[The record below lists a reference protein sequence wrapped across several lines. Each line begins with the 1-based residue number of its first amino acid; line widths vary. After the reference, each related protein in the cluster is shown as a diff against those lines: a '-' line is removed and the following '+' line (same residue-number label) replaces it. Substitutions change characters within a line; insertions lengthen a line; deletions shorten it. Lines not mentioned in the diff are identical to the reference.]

1 MIKLG
6 TKKTISIKIIKYF
19 GNYLSKIVHLVYGYL
34 QKRSRF
40 PCFPGNGICID
51 FLICQGYARSR
62 AQGGCYR
69 RKYRDGE
76 VDDFLPKFFLAHGF
90 NGCLVDTFFEGTDYT
105 DFHCF
110 VFP

>member
-19 GNYLSKIVHLVYGYL
+19 GNYLSKIVHLVYGCL
-34 QKRSRF
+34 QKRCRF
-40 PCFPGNGICID
+40 PCFSGNGICID
-51 FLICQGYARSR
+51 FLIRQGYARGG
-62 AQGGCYR
+62 AQGGRYR

-90 NGCLVDTFFEGTDYT
+90 NGCLVDAFF
-105 DFHCF
+105 
-110 VFP
+110 

>member
-19 GNYLSKIVHLVYGYL
+19 GNYLSKIVHLVYGCL
-34 QKRSRF
+34 QKKCRF
-40 PCFPGNGICID
+40 PCFSGNGICID

-69 RKYRDGE
+69 RKYGDGDVQDLSE
-76 VDDFLPKFFLAHGF
+76 NCRYDLEFSDNVKELAEW
-90 NGCLVDTFFEGTDYT
+90 LREEDEYADW
-105 DFHCF
+105 
-110 VFP
+110 

>member
-19 GNYLSKIVHLVYGYL
+19 GNYLSKIVHLVYGCL
-34 QKRSRF
+34 QKRCRF

-51 FLICQGYARSR
+51 FLICRGYARGR

-90 NGCLVDTFFEGTDYT
+90 NGCLVDAFF
-105 DFHCF
+105 
-110 VFP
+110 

>member
-19 GNYLSKIVHLVYGYL
+19 GNYLSKIVHIVYGYL
-34 QKRSRF
+34 QKDAVSRVF
-40 PCFPGNGICID
+40 SGNGICID

-76 VDDFLPKFFLAHGF
+76 VDDLSENCRYDLA
-90 NGCLVDTFFEGTDYT
+90 
-105 DFHCF
+105 
-110 VFP
+110 FPDNVKGLEEWLRGEDEYADW